1 MKISIFRA
9 LLLLTVFQSVILGA
23 SQGFMRL
30 MNGSIFMKSEG
41 NKKWIQIKADISIRS
56 GDQFKTSSDFRGS
69 FYISNHTVDLKPEG
83 QFKLYRDGLYQKRMV
98 NGTCYQFMQ

>member
-9 LLLLTVFQSVILGA
+9 LLLLIVFQSVILGA
-23 SQGFMRL
+23 SQGFLRL

-56 GDQFKTSSDFRGS
+56 GDQFKTSSDFKMSQRS
-69 FYISNHTVDLKPEG
+69 RKNKISIVLWPGYE
-83 QFKLYRDGLYQKRMV
+83 L
-98 NGTCYQFMQ
+98 